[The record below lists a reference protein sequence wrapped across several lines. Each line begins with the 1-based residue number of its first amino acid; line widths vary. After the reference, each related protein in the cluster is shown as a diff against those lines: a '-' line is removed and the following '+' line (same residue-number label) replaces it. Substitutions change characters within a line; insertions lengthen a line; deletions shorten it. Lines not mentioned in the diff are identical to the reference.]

1 MKRIFKLFIMYT
13 FIILAIIG
21 ISLGLFIQYKYKDN
35 YTENSD
41 FFFSAFFGFLFSIF
55 FSLIISFSIPIKT
68 QIEKTTYKIESLE
81 DNNSINGRFFIGS
94 GFINS
99 NMVYTLYLKNED
111 GFKLY
116 QLNSDIVTI
125 KYSNNEPTLE
135 LYDEI
140 ITNDWINNFSV
151 RNSTNFFY
159 VIKVPKGTICNNFNL
174 DAE

>member
-13 FIILAIIG
+13 FIILAFIG
-21 ISLGLFIQYKYKDN
+21 IFLGLFIQYKYKEN

-41 FFFSAFFGFLFSIF
+41 FCFSALFGFLFSIL
-55 FSLIISFSIPIKT
+55 FSIIISILIPIKT
-68 QIEKTTYKIESLE
+68 KIEKTICKIESLQ

-99 NMVYTLYLKNED
+99 NMVYTLYLKEQD

-135 LYDEI
+135 IYDEI

-151 RNSTNFFY
+151 KNPTNFYY